1 MTNALILLAACIIEL
16 LGGLPDLDADDY
28 RHTRLRIKSTAYPT
42 DRPQTNR
49 EYWDWVR
56 ENYLSRTS

>member
-16 LGGLPDLDADDY
+16 LGGLPDLDAEY
-28 RHTRLRIKSTAYPT
+28 RPRLRIKSTAYPP

-56 ENYLSRTS
+56 HNYLRRTV